1 MEEKT
6 KKLYRSRTER
16 VVFGVCGGLGK
27 YFNIDPILFRF
38 LFILLFLADGI
49 GLFLYIIMAVIVPV
63 EPKKS
68 DHRERD
74 IESEIDEF
82 ADKIGKKAEDLS
94 DELKFNEK
102 FSSSQNA
109 LGVIVILIGLFFL
122 SRETFNLDWIN
133 TDLVWP
139 FAIIAVGLY
148 IIFKKQ

>member
-6 KKLYRSRTER
+6 KKLYRSRTDR
-16 VVFGVCGGLGK
+16 VAFGVCGGLGE
-27 YFNIDPILFRF
+27 YFKIDPILFRF

-49 GLFLYIIMAVIVPV
+49 GIFLYIIMAVIVPA
-63 EPKKS
+63 EPRKS
-68 DHRERD
+68 GHKERD

-94 DELKFNEK
+94 DELKFNERL
-102 FSSSQNA
+102 SGSRNV

-133 TDLVWP
+133 TALVWP